1 MEQQK
6 IEFKRYRDFGQIIN
20 ATFEFIRQNFG
31 PLLKSLLFIVG
42 PFLLITGIV
51 LGFYQKSIFSIY
63 TLTSLSGIGVSMI
76 LLIIAMFFTVQMMLS
91 TVYSFIKI
99 YLERNEI
106 TPIQIEEVWEGVK
119 QNFLKI
125 LGVTFSLG
133 LLLIGSIIISGII
146 IVIIINVSSNPFLI
160 FLLFLI
166 FFLPFIYFMVKIS
179 LVYVVSLNEN
189 VGVMNSIQ
197 RSLYLTKNKF
207 WFTFG
212 LVFVLS
218 LIQGFMGF
226 IFQIPQYIVMFISM
240 FNSMDGTGV
249 DGVTEIIIIVT
260 SIISALQYLLYAITL
275 IALVFYYFSLVE
287 QKEAKGLLEK
297 IDSI

>member
-99 YLERNEI
+99 YLERTET
-106 TPIQIEEVWEGVK
+106 TPIQIEEVWKGVK

-125 LGVTFSLG
+125 LGITFSLG

-166 FFLPFIYFMVKIS
+166 FFLPFIYFMLKIS
-179 LVYVVSLNEN
+179 IVYVVSLNEN

>member
-1 MEQQK
+1 
-6 IEFKRYRDFGQIIN
+6 
-20 ATFEFIRQNFG
+20 
-31 PLLKSLLFIVG
+31 
-42 PFLLITGIV
+42 
-51 LGFYQKSIFSIY
+51 
-63 TLTSLSGIGVSMI
+63 
-76 LLIIAMFFTVQMMLS
+76 
-91 TVYSFIKI
+91 
-99 YLERNEI
+99 
-106 TPIQIEEVWEGVK
+106 
-119 QNFLKI
+119 
-125 LGVTFSLG
+125 
-133 LLLIGSIIISGII
+133 
-146 IVIIINVSSNPFLI
+146 
-160 FLLFLI
+160 
-166 FFLPFIYFMVKIS
+166 MVKIS